1 MRNLSKINDLYNVK
15 DTIILCENME
25 SRAALIHEKYE
36 FNPTKWNSVSTISG
50 CIQRNQSKVINALP
64 TDRASVEL
72 FEKIS
77 YRRF

>member
-36 FNPTKWNSVSTISG
+36 FNPTK
-50 CIQRNQSKVINALP
+50 
-64 TDRASVEL
+64 
-72 FEKIS
+72 
-77 YRRF
+77 